1 MNTATNTPTLR
12 EKIDQRPMRA
22 RQWVIIGVAVL
33 LMMTEGYDVQA
44 MAFTASA
51 VTEHLGL
58 TGSQLGL
65 LLSAGLIGMAI
76 GTAGAGPFA
85 DRYGRR
91 PVLLTSIGVNALGL
105 FLTATADSMGEVLI
119 WRLVTGLGIGGIMT
133 SGIVLVSEYANA
145 KYRALALSV
154 YSAGFPIGATFGG
167 LAAVPVIDSFGWQG
181 VFFLGGFVTVGVLA
195 AVAIFI
201 PESLDHLATR
211 FRNGN
216 DSAHGRAA
224 AIAQRLRI
232 EGPVV
237 LGTAE
242 TGTESRSGY
251 AALFS
256 RENVRGTVLLWVM
269 YFLVMSSFYFASSWT
284 PRLLVEIGLT
294 AEQGI
299 WGGLVIMAGGLVGNI
314 LYGFCAA
321 RWDPRR
327 VMVAFAITSAAM
339 MVAFATT
346 TSTLLLALGI
356 GLLLGVFINGCMAA
370 LYTIAPMSYTSDLRS
385 TGVGMAMG
393 IGRVGSILAPILV
406 GGLLDIGW
414 APVAMYV
421 MFAVVLLVVS
431 GIAPTLPR
439 RQGTPE
445 ERAFPE
451 QHDVKDASAS
461 AKDPAFATD

>member
-1 MNTATNTPTLR
+1 MNTTTSTPTLR

-51 VTEHLGL
+51 VTEDLGL
-58 TGSQLGL
+58 SGSQLGL

-76 GTAGAGPFA
+76 GTAGVGPFA

-91 PVLLTSIGVNALGL
+91 PVLLTSIAVNALGL
-105 FLTATADSMGEVLI
+105 FLTAMADSMGEVLI

-195 AVAIFI
+195 AVALFI

-216 DSAHGRAA
+216 DNAHGRAT

-232 EGPVV
+232 EGPIV
-237 LGTAE
+237 LGSAE
-242 TGTESRSGY
+242 TKAKSRSGY

-346 TSTLLLALGI
+346 TSTLFLALGI

-414 APVAMYV
+414 APVAMYI
-421 MFAVVLLVVS
+421 MFAVVLLIVS
-431 GIAPTLPR
+431 GIAPMLPR
-439 RQGTPE
+439 RQGTTE
-445 ERAFPE
+445 EKSFRGEAVTETATP
-451 QHDVKDASAS
+451 
-461 AKDPAFATD
+461 AKSPAFAAD

>member
-1 MNTATNTPTLR
+1 MTTTTLR
-12 EKIDQRPMRA
+12 EKIDQRPMKA
-22 RQWVIIGVAVL
+22 SQWIIIAVAVL

-44 MAFTASA
+44 MAFTSNA
-51 VTEHLGL
+51 VTEDLGL

-76 GTAGAGPFA
+76 GTAGVGPFA

-91 PVLLTSIGVNALGL
+91 PVLLVSIAVNLLGL
-105 FLTATADSMGEVLI
+105 FLTATAGSMGEILS
-119 WRLVTGLGIGGIMT
+119 WRLLTGLGIGGIMT

-145 KYRALALSV
+145 KYRPLALSV

-167 LAAVPVIDSFGWQG
+167 LAAVPVIENFGWQG
-181 VFFLGGFVTVGVLA
+181 VFYLGGFITLAILATV
-195 AVAIFI
+195 AVFI
-201 PESLDHLATR
+201 PESIDHLAAR
-211 FRNGN
+211 
-216 DSAHGRAA
+216 HRAGSEKA
-224 AIAQRLRI
+224 QGHALKIAQRLDI
-232 EGPVV
+232 DGPVE
-237 LGTAE
+237 LGTAA
-242 TGTESRSGY
+242 TKSTPRSGY
-251 AALFS
+251 GALLS
-256 RENVRGTVLLWVM
+256 RENIRGTVLLWVM

-321 RWDPRR
+321 RWDPRK
-327 VMVAFAITSAAM
+327 VMTAFALISATL
-339 MVAFATT
+339 MVIFATT
-346 TSTLLLALGI
+346 TSTLVLALGI

-414 APVAMYV
+414 APIAMYV
-421 MFAVVLLVVS
+421 MFAVVLVVVS
-431 GIAPTLPR
+431 GIAPALPR
-439 RQGTPE
+439 RQGVKEKLAQKTELNSSTETVALQKTP
-445 ERAFPE
+445 
-451 QHDVKDASAS
+451 SL
-461 AKDPAFATD
+461 ATD

>member
-1 MNTATNTPTLR
+1 MNTRTPHTQTLR
-12 EKIDQRPMRA
+12 EKIDRRPMKA

-44 MAFTASA
+44 MAFSSSS
-51 VTEHLGL
+51 VMEDLDL
-58 TGSQLGL
+58 NGSQLGM

-76 GTAGAGPFA
+76 GTAGVGPFA

-91 PVLLTSIGVNALGL
+91 PVLLASIVVNALGL

-119 WRLVTGLGIGGIMT
+119 WRLLTGLGIGGIMT

-145 KYRALALSV
+145 KYRPLALSV

-167 LAAVPVIDSFGWQG
+167 LAAVPVIQNFGWQG
-181 VFFLGGFVTVGVLA
+181 VFNLGGFITLAVFAGV
-195 AVAIFI
+195 AVFI

-211 FRNGN
+211 FRNG
-216 DSAHGRAA
+216 SEKAHSRATT
-224 AIAQRLRI
+224 IARRLKV

-242 TGTESRSGY
+242 NTTRPRQGY
-251 AALFS
+251 GALFS

-299 WGGLVIMAGGLVGNI
+299 WGGLVIMAGGLVGNV

-327 VMVAFAITSAAM
+327 VMVAFAIMSAAM

-346 TSTLLLALGI
+346 TSTLVLALGI
-356 GLLLGVFINGCMAA
+356 GLMLGVFINGCMAA
-370 LYTIAPMSYTSDLRS
+370 LYTIAPMSYTSELRS

-393 IGRVGSILAPILV
+393 IGRCGSILAPILV

-414 APVAMYV
+414 APIAMYV
-421 MFAVVLLVVS
+421 TFAVVLVIVS

-439 RQGTPE
+439 RQGIEENTSFPDGPE
-445 ERAFPE
+445 VNSPGKALSYAA
-451 QHDVKDASAS
+451 D
-461 AKDPAFATD
+461 

>member
-1 MNTATNTPTLR
+1 MNTTTTNDTTLR

-44 MAFTASA
+44 MAFTSSA
-51 VTEHLGL
+51 VLEDLGL
-58 TGSQLGL
+58 NGSQLGM

-76 GTAGAGPFA
+76 GTAGVGPFA

-91 PVLLTSIGVNALGL
+91 PVLLASIAVNALGL
-105 FLTATADSMGEVLI
+105 FLTATADSTSEILI

-145 KYRALALSV
+145 KYRPLALSV

-167 LAAVPVIDSFGWQG
+167 LAAVPVIQNFGWQG
-181 VFFLGGFVTVGVLA
+181 VFYLGGSITLAVLVGV
-195 AVAIFI
+195 AVFI

-211 FRNGN
+211 YRNG
-216 DSAHGRAA
+216 SEKAHGQATE
-224 AIAQRLRI
+224 IAHRLKI
-232 EGPVV
+232 EGPIV
-237 LGTAE
+237 LGSAE
-242 TGTESRSGY
+242 SKTRSRSGY
-251 AALFS
+251 GALFS
-256 RENVRGTVLLWVM
+256 RENVRGTLLLWGM

-327 VMVAFAITSAAM
+327 VMVVFASLSATM

-346 TSTLLLALGI
+346 TSTLFLALGI

-393 IGRVGSILAPILV
+393 IGRCGSILAPILV

-414 APVAMYV
+414 APIAMYI
-421 MFAVVLLVVS
+421 MFAVVLLIVA
-431 GIAPTLPR
+431 GIAPALPR
-439 RQGTPE
+439 RQGVKENLSSSEGPGVSTPE
-445 ERAFPE
+445 KSFSYAA
-451 QHDVKDASAS
+451 D
-461 AKDPAFATD
+461 